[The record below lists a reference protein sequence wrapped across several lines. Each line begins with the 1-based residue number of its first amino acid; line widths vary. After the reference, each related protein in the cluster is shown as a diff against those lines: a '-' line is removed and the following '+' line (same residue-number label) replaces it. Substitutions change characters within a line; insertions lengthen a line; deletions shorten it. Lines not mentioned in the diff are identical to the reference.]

1 MSARSRRSGRRS
13 SVSSDISVVDIR
25 RAPSAGQRRKWQ
37 LGGLTTPGGLH
48 MDRRATPTSTS
59 PEDSYISTDTI
70 SARNSRTVVP
80 LEGLQ
85 AFPVACKP
93 GERQQPGL
101 TLSTF
106 RSIYGDNYHWSTNTA
121 LALPD
126 YGDVREPGNPTLKP
140 AAKGDMT
147 SPRKTAQSR
156 RRETYAAAP
165 TLTPVDEDGDHRIR
179 AR

>member
-59 PEDSYISTDTI
+59 PEESY
-70 SARNSRTVVP
+70 
-80 LEGLQ
+80 
-85 AFPVACKP
+85 
-93 GERQQPGL
+93 
-101 TLSTF
+101 F
-106 RSIYGDNYHWSTNTA
+106 RFLFSGTPS
-121 LALPD
+121 L
-126 YGDVREPGNPTLKP
+126 
-140 AAKGDMT
+140 DMT